1 MGLPLDMTIR
11 RGQSPRQGR
20 VLGASL
26 AAVLVAT
33 FTAALSSAA
42 APATAALT
50 VPGAGVVDV
59 PVSFKVF
66 NRNNTGIPCQQ
77 EPDGGVYTV
86 HASLVAPRDLIR
98 PSSPAVAVYLHGLGY
113 SSFFWH
119 LTEVPQYDYAR
130 TQAEQ
135 GHVSL
140 VIDRLGNPA
149 HDELQDG
156 NNTCLPAQADIA
168 NQIIE
173 QLREGAYT
181 TTGSVTP
188 RFGRVLLIGHSA
200 GGLIAE
206 LTQAVYGTGEALAV
220 IGYHHYPSALTV
232 QQFSAAG
239 QDCLTSPQPA
249 GGNSGAPNYAP
260 FGRTDTDFA
269 AAHFHDVEPAVADVV
284 LRKRNRDACGDLLSG
299 LQGVLGTYGA
309 SPLIQVPVLLLTGEK
324 DALFP
329 PPGGALQTRTGYPGA
344 HRLSVVELPGTGHAM
359 TFGRTHETFRQVMG
373 QWLAENHA

>member
-1 MGLPLDMTIR
+1 MPFTSSRHR
-11 RGQSPRQGR
+11 RR
-20 VLGASL
+20 VSAVRAGL
-26 AAVLVAT
+26 AAVLTAVLTASLTAGLGPTASTAT
-33 FTAALSSAA
+33 A
-42 APATAALT
+42 APAVLG
-50 VPGAGVVDV
+50 VGVVDV

-77 EPDGGVYTV
+77 EPDGEVYTV
-86 HASLVAPRDLIR
+86 HANLVAPGDLVR
-98 PSSPAVAVYLHGLGY
+98 ASSPAVAMYLHGLGY

-119 LTEVPQYDYAR
+119 LSEVPEYDYAR

-149 HDELQDG
+149 HDELKDG
-156 NNTCLPAQADIA
+156 NNTCLPGQADIA
-168 NQIIE
+168 NQII
-173 QLREGAYT
+173 QHLQAGTYT
-181 TTGSVTP
+181 VKGPVTP
-188 RFGRVLLIGHSA
+188 RFERVILIGHSA

-206 LTQAVYGTGEALAV
+206 LTQAVYGTGEAVAV

-239 QDCLTSPQPA
+239 QDCLTSPESA
-249 GGNSGAPNYAP
+249 RGSAGAPNYAS
-260 FGRTDTDFA
+260 FGRTDADFT
-269 AAHFHDVEPAVADVV
+269 AAHFHDVEPAIAEVV

-299 LQGVLGTYGA
+299 LQGLTGTYGA

-329 PPGGALQTRTGYPGA
+329 PPGGAVQSQSGYPGA
-344 HRLSVVELPGTGHAM
+344 SRLSVVELPGTGHAM
-359 TFGRTHETFRQVMG
+359 TFGRTHETFRQIMG